1 MRRTTTHDGR
11 TGFTEEVM
19 FIIETSRKKK
29 KKKKDFCQDNLIR
42 WKVPNTA
49 SVEDGVMG

>member
-1 MRRTTTHDGR
+1 MMAGQ
-11 TGFTEEVM
+11 GFTEEVM
-19 FIIETSRKKK
+19 FKIETSKK